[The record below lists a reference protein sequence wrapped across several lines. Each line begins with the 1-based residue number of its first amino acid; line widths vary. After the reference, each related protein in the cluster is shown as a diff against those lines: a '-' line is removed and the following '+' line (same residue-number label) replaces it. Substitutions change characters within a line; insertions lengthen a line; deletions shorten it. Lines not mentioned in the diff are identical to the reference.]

1 MGAISLLQ
9 GGDAYMSAK
18 AVDIFEGL
26 NEEQRMAAN
35 AIYGPILTSAPAGAR
50 QGKQKLLLLERS
62 I

>member
-1 MGAISLLQ
+1 
-9 GGDAYMSAK
+9 MSAK

-50 QGKQKLLLLERS
+50 
-62 I
+62 